1 MILTYEKAS
10 AADIE
15 SVYGLCKKL
24 INAYEDNS
32 LIDYE
37 KVLRWVKNKLN
48 DSIDEYTVVYAD
60 GTKAG
65 YYHFFKNDDGIDELD
80 DLYIFTEFQNKG
92 IGTQVI
98 NKCIASSGSELM
110 LYVFIKNEAAVSLYE
125 RLGFKIEKCVGS
137 TRYIMKYKK

>member
-1 MILTYEKAS
+1 MILSYEKANT
-10 AADIE
+10 ADIE

-24 INAYEDNS
+24 INAYEDKS

-98 NKCIASSGSELM
+98 KKCIASSGSELM
-110 LYVFIKNEAAVSLYE
+110 LYVFIKNEGAVSLYE